1 MKPPLTRRSFLTR
14 SATLAAAAVTLPE
27 FTLAPSAKAATRLP
41 VVGTGAH
48 TYECVH
54 DWLLPPEGMVWGE
67 THGLAQDAAGFIYV
81 AHTVNRAS
89 MRPETVVVYD
99 SKGNYVRAFG
109 AEFRGGAHGLDL
121 RREGSTDYL
130 YHCDTNR
137 CMIVKT
143 TLTGEVVWSHGYP
156 RQDPAYAAKPIPF
169 VPTNVAFAPNGDFF
183 VGDGYGSHRV
193 LKFSAQGEFQ
203 GEIGQPAPPVPAGQ
217 SAPAEL
223 PPVAFREPH
232 GLCVDT
238 RGSTPVLVVGDRRN
252 NRLQTFSLDGTL
264 LRTVSDPTRLRLP
277 CDFNTRGDWM
287 VCPDLD
293 SQVCILDR
301 DYQVVAQLG
310 DGQANNGRVG
320 SRRSQPRSAFT
331 PGEFIT
337 PHDAIFLADGN
348 ILVAEYL
355 PIGRITLLRR
365 TS

>member
-1 MKPPLTRRSFLTR
+1 MKPPLTSRSFLTR
-14 SATLAAAAVTLPE
+14 SATLAAAAVALPE

-67 THGLAQDAAGFIYV
+67 THGLAQDAEGSIYV

-99 SKGNYVRAFG
+99 ASGNFKRTFG

-121 RREGSTDYL
+121 RREGGTEFL

-137 CMIVKT
+137 CMVVKT
-143 TLTGEVVWSHGYP
+143 TLAGEVVWSHGYP
-156 RQDPAYAAKPIPF
+156 REDPAYAARPIPF

-193 LKFSAQGEFQ
+193 LKFSASGTFL
-203 GEIGQPAPPVPAGQ
+203 GEIGQPAPAVPAGQ
-217 SAPAEL
+217 PATTEL
-223 PPVAFREPH
+223 PAVAFREPH
-232 GLCVDT
+232 GLWVDT
-238 RGSTPVLVVGDRRN
+238 RGAEPVLVVGDRRN
-252 NRLQTFSLDGTL
+252 NRVQTFTLDGKL
-264 LRTVSDPTRLRLP
+264 LRTITDPTRLRLP
-277 CDFNTRGDWM
+277 CHFDTRGDWM
-287 VCPDLD
+287 VCADLD

-301 DYQVVAQLG
+301 DHTVVAQLG
-310 DGQANNGRVG
+310 DGQAHNGRVG
-320 SRRSQPRSAFT
+320 SRRNQARSQFT
-331 PGEFIT
+331 PGQFIT
-337 PHDAIFLADGN
+337 PHDAIFLANGD

-365 TS
+365 TA